1 MKALSLACVISGILL
16 QNLCASAMA
25 AQTAQYTQIYLPNPL
40 EANAAAEQ
48 VSIASTTNKNQLRTF
63 VLSSTQTQ
71 RDNKEKKR
79 TVTENIQYPTV
90 HTNSIFFDA
99 LYSMAID
106 DLRLDSVQAIRDDS
120 YNNGDAIACKCFET
134 GEKWNYV
141 WTRDLAYSVNLSLA
155 QFDTQRS
162 INSLF
167 FKTSNFRDQ
176 VTPPTQ
182 LPKSTLQIVQ
192 DTGSGGS
199 WPVSTDRVTWALGAT
214 KVLQNLSGAAR
225 DEFATKTLK
234 VLIGTIEADR
244 LAVFDEYA
252 GLYGGEQSYLD
263 WRTQTYAPWITNNLS
278 RMAQSKALSTN
289 VLHYQALHLAAEL
302 AREKNNSALAEKY
315 SNWADSLKQKINEK
329 FWLNDVNLY
338 STMTTSAEDSA
349 AVYKYD
355 SLGNSLAILLGVAS
369 PEQAQKIVATY
380 PTTPTGVPVYY
391 PQMPNVYVYHNRALW
406 PFVTAYALNAAVKV
420 NNNKVADNAIESLVR
435 SAALNL
441 SNMENLE
448 WLTGKPYYDDGP
460 AISSRRQLWSVA
472 AYLNM
477 VSQTIFGIN
486 IQQNNLTVSP
496 FLTPASVALLG
507 KGKEASLD
515 NLFVGEKKVSVYLQL
530 PQTTIG
536 EDGVYSIANIL
547 LNGKS
552 VTGAITDA
560 MLGDNNDI
568 SVSFG
573 PLIKSTATITLAQNV
588 NPLSHDDA
596 KVFSPEAPTNVKI
609 LQEQNHFAFRFD
621 AQTNAN
627 KEALV
632 FNIYRDGKLIATK
645 LTDKYWRDSQV
656 ADNNLRHCFSVES
669 EFVSSGNKSLH
680 SEPVCNM
687 GKSLQTIAVTDKRAR
702 SNIQP
707 TRDNHYAQP
716 VLLEWGAP
724 QDTFSVNRIK
734 IKEPGT
740 YAIQVHYNN
749 RQHTIDSGVTN
760 SAKTI
765 SISNPKK
772 SWTRNGVVQMPN
784 VQDIGENSLITSYPI
799 NTSTEFNVELA
810 KGEYQLELSDF
821 FNMSYLAANQT
832 YKGKGGLTGAINKTS
847 IAGISLVRIE

>member
-1 MKALSLACVISGILL
+1 MKVLSLAYVISGILL
-16 QNLCASAMA
+16 QNLCANTMA
-25 AQTAQYTQIYLPNPL
+25 AQYTQTYLPNPL
-40 EANAAAEQ
+40 EANANTEQ
-48 VSIASTTNKNQLRTF
+48 VSVTSTTNNNQLRTF

-79 TVTENIQYPTV
+79 TVIENNQYPTV

-106 DLRLDSVQAIRDDS
+106 DLRLDSVQAIRDSS
-120 YNNGDAIACKCFET
+120 YNNGDAIACECFET

-162 INSLF
+162 INSLL
-167 FKTSNFRDQ
+167 FKTSGFRDL
-176 VTPPTQ
+176 VTPPAQ
-182 LPKSTLQIVQ
+182 LPKDSLQIVQ

-199 WPVSTDRVTWALGAT
+199 WPVSTDRVTWALGAA
-214 KVLQNLSGAAR
+214 KVLQHLNGDAR
-225 DEFATKTLK
+225 DKFATKTLAI
-234 VLIGTIEADR
+234 LTGTIEADR
-244 LAVFDEYA
+244 LAVFDEHA

-263 WRTQTYAPWITNNLS
+263 WRTQTYAPWIVNNLS

-289 VLHYQALHLAAEL
+289 VLHYHALHLAAEL

-315 SNWADSLKQKINEK
+315 SNWADDLKQKINEK
-329 FWLNDVNLY
+329 FWLSDVNLY

-369 PEQAQKIVATY
+369 TEQAQKIVATY
-380 PTTPTGVPVYY
+380 PTTPTGAPVYY

-435 SAALNL
+435 GAALNL

-496 FLTPASVALLG
+496 FLTPASIALLG
-507 KGKEASLD
+507 KGKEASID
-515 NLFVGEKKVSVYLQL
+515 NLFVSGKKVSVHLQL
-530 PQTTIG
+530 PQSNNDA
-536 EDGVYSIANIL
+536 DGIYPIEKIT
-547 LNGKS
+547 LNGKTI
-552 VTGAITDA
+552 TGKITET
-560 MLGDNNDI
+560 MLESNNTI
-568 SVSFG
+568 NISFG
-573 PLIKSTATITLAQNV
+573 SLIKSNSKITTAQNV

-596 KVFSPEAPTNVKI
+596 KVFSPEAPTNVKM
-609 LQEQNHFAFRFD
+609 QNVNGHFALSFD
-621 AQTNAN
+621 SQSNTNN
-627 KEALV
+627 EALA
-632 FNIYRDGKLIATK
+632 FNIYQNGKFVAK
-645 LTDKYWRDSQV
+645 VTDKYWQDSK
-656 ADNNLRHCFSVES
+656 AANNSVRQCFSVES

-680 SEPVCNM
+680 SEPLCNLSD
-687 GKSLQTIAVTDKRAR
+687 SLQTIAVTDKRVR

-707 TRDNHYAQP
+707 TKDSHYAQP

-724 QDTFSVNRIK
+724 QDTFNINRIK
-734 IKEPGT
+734 IKTPGI
-740 YAIQVHYNN
+740 YAIQVLYNN

-760 SAKTI
+760 AVKTI
-765 SISNPKK
+765 AISNAKNQVLK
-772 SWTRNGVVQMPN
+772 TGVVQMPN
-784 VQDIGENSLITSYPI
+784 VQDAGNNYPI
-799 NTSTEFNVELA
+799 NSSTEFKVELA
-810 KGEYQLELSDF
+810 KGEYTLQLGDF
-821 FNMSYLAANQT
+821 FNMSYLTANQT
-832 YKGKGGLTGAINKTS
+832 YKGNGGLTGAINKTS
-847 IAGISLVRIE
+847 IAAITLVRIE